1 MLLFPADRSVCSEAR
16 VNRAKRGCYSS
27 VLDNMPEYD
36 LRSAFPLSDRT
47 FVVSDVRWICRLAE
61 VSDLRP
67 DADRLSWYLVFEPA
81 PDTHNPLPPVR
92 KLEIVTS
99 ATHLLESGWGEDLPD
114 RIVEWLFTG
123 EQDGR
128 QEWLD
133 Y

>member
-1 MLLFPADRSVCSEAR
+1 
-16 VNRAKRGCYSS
+16 
-27 VLDNMPEYD
+27 MPEEYD
-36 LRSAFPLSDRT
+36 LRSAFPLSDKT
-47 FVVSDVRWICRLAE
+47 FAVSDVRWICRLAE

-67 DADRLSWYLVFEPA
+67 DADRLSWYLVFEPEPGAQNA
-81 PDTHNPLPPVR
+81 PPLR